1 MTIDHADV
9 GSDSDEQSVVE
20 TTRNNSHIQ
29 DIDLKYNF
37 LFRIWYSDTI
47 HDFGGKRNKIFP
59 GEGPLIK
66 LNPF

>member
-29 DIDLKYNF
+29 DRFKNII

-59 GEGPLIK
+59 GEGPIK